1 MKRGLNKENS
11 LPDPEF
17 GGESSES
24 ARAIHYVVQKDTLM
38 TYEKG
43 LFAQADPGIVSGSTI
58 ERKQMSTKTIYKRI
72 ALVAVTALGAGVLS
86 VAPANA
92 ALVAQLNTSVTSLS
106 LATATTSPTAT
117 AAVAVNLG
125 AVTVAQTPG
134 AGDNTTAA
142 FTGFLSAYPAGGF
155 VQVGA
160 VATATGTT
168 TVLTGTTNS
177 VSGSTLT
184 ATGAN
189 ATATFGNT
197 VAASAT
203 LGIGSFS
210 FTPTVAGA
218 YTLTAWN
225 DANKDGIIN
234 VNEAVQTVNITV
246 AAVSGYSAALST
258 ALIGQDL
265 TDADNAGLPTAAT
278 DAVRPVAIRTIGQ
291 KVAQI
296 VVTTRD
302 GNNVVQAGNVIS
314 ATMTGSGFVS
324 AGASAV
330 AAGNGAL
337 TATELDAADGTATTT
352 RSATATTTA
361 TGTVGLAIWGDGTS
375 GTGTVTITVTNAAGA
390 TTTLATKN
398 VSFHGTVATLTATVS
413 QGIAT
418 PGTANGC
425 SNATTCDQTTLAL
438 TPAVVIVAR
447 DSNGV
452 VVPGLTVTGLAADAT
467 TVSATTVTAVT
478 GTPDK
483 NGRGFYNASVT
494 GGAAANVG
502 KSTTIVY
509 STIVS
514 ATLTISAPAVTIS
527 LGGTPSA
534 VTMTLDKTS
543 YTPGEKVTITVNAKD
558 AAGNNAGDGT
568 YANLFAGASVL
579 GGSFTGSTPAASV
592 EIVGG
597 KATFTAFAPGSSGT
611 YTIANKLGTSAGAA
625 NVGKDVTASVVVG
638 ASADMSAITTLINSL
653 VAKINALNKLVI
665 KIQKKVRA

>member
-1 MKRGLNKENS
+1 
-11 LPDPEF
+11 
-17 GGESSES
+17 
-24 ARAIHYVVQKDTLM
+24 M

-58 ERKQMSTKTIYKRI
+58 ERKKMSTKTIYKRI
-72 ALVAVTALGAGVLS
+72 ALVAVVSLGAGVLS

-92 ALVAQLNTSVTSLS
+92 ANDATIVVSSIN
-106 LATATTSPTAT
+106 LASATTSPTVGSAVAINVGAAVPTLTLAANTDSFDLT
-117 AAVAVNLG
+117 AAVTSFPVGGQVGVAAAITTGAGAAATKLAAPFNGTYAAAGASLRVQAAAAT
-125 AVTVAQTPG
+125 AVTA
-134 AGDNTTAA
+134 
-142 FTGFLSAYPAGGF
+142 
-155 VQVGA
+155 
-160 VATATGTT
+160 
-168 TVLTGTTNS
+168 NS
-177 VSGSTLT
+177 VTS
-184 ATGAN
+184 
-189 ATATFGNT
+189 
-197 VAASAT
+197 SAT
-203 LGIGSFS
+203 VGMGSYS
-210 FTPTVAGA
+210 FTPTKAGVHVI
-218 YTLTAWN
+218 TVFHDRN
-225 DANKDGIIN
+225 QDGIIG
-234 VNEAVQTVNITV
+234 ASDISQTISITV
-246 AAVSGYSAALST
+246 ADVSGYSAALST
-258 ALIGQDL
+258 ALMGQDL
-265 TDADNAGLPTAAT
+265 IDADDTGLPTAAT

-296 VVTTRD
+296 VVTTRN

-337 TATELDAADGTATTT
+337 TAAELDAADGTATTT

-398 VSFHGTVATLTATVS
+398 VSFHGTVATLTATVL

-452 VVPGLTVTGLAADAT
+452 VVPGLAVTGLSADAT

-611 YTIANKLGTSAGAA
+611 YTITNTLSTSAGAA
-625 NVGKDVTASVVVG
+625 NVGKAVTASVVVG

-653 VAKINALNKLVI
+653 IAKINALNKLVI